1 MQEVFVKK
9 PLLASF
15 RSVLKF
21 EFERRNKKNKSYSM
35 RAFSRDLGIA
45 PSRLSEIFSG
55 KQGLSP
61 LRARTIGEKLEFKN
75 EKLDWF
81 CNLVAAESSRSRHL
95 KNKAIEK
102 LAPFQNGVLAQELI
116 LNLPFEPKWYHFAI
130 RRLTQISCFKSNPSW
145 ISEQLTLPLKTTKK
159 AIQEM
164 LQIGMLSRGTND
176 ELIIT
181 ENYTNHPSSNQKNS
195 DLFFKTMLKKAF
207 DSRKQYQEKQRK
219 HDIHFFSID
228 TKQIPEIKEL
238 IEEFKAKLDHLTYQS
253 EDHDAL
259 YATIINLFP
268 MNKMNK
274 P

>member
-1 MQEVFVKK
+1 MKK
-9 PLLASF
+9 ILSDF

-35 RAFSRDLGIA
+35 RAFSRDLGIS

-81 CNLVAAESSRSRHL
+81 CNLVAAESSRSRYL

-102 LAPFQNGVLAQELI
+102 LAPFQNGVLAQELT
-116 LNLPFEPKWYHFAI
+116 LNVSFEPKWYHFAI
-130 RRLTQISCFKSNPSW
+130 RRLTQLSNFKSDPYW
-145 ISEQLTLPLKTTKK
+145 ISEQLTLPLGITRK

-164 LQIGMLSRGTND
+164 LQIGMISKGTND
-176 ELIIT
+176 ELTIT

-207 DSRKQYQEKQRK
+207 DSRKQIQEKYRK
-219 HDIHFFSID
+219 HDIHFYSID

-253 EDHDAL
+253 EEHDAL
-259 YATIINLFP
+259 YATMISLFP
-268 MNKMNK
+268 VSKINSL
-274 P
+274 PRL